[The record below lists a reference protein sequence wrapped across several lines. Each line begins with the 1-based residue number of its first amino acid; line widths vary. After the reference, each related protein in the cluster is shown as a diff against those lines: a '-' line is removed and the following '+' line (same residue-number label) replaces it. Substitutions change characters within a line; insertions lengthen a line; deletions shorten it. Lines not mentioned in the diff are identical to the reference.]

1 MATELPPRWPWS
13 KTHLGPP
20 VDPEN
25 AWAVYEGGLYFNFNQ
40 QIRGM
45 WLQDPAKYVAAANSR
60 FYGWFNITD
69 EPFNTHCYPGSDL
82 CLN

>member
-1 MATELPPRWPWS
+1 M
-13 KTHLGPP
+13 
-20 VDPEN
+20 
-25 AWAVYEGGLYFNFNQ
+25 YEGGLYFNFNQ